1 MLLAGFFFALMN
13 VTVKFLP
20 HIPAIEIILFRSV
33 FSFFFSYL
41 ILKKQKIPVLGNNKK
56 LLIIRGVVGSVGL
69 ITFFYT
75 LQKIPLASAV
85 TIQYLAPIFTS
96 VLGIFIVKERV
107 KAIQFFYFAIAFA
120 GVLVIEGFDPRIEPV
135 YLLIGIVS
143 ALFSGLAY
151 NVIRK
156 LKNTEHPLVIVFYFP
171 LVTIP
176 VAGLVS
182 FFYWVP
188 PRGWDWLLLLV
199 IGVFTQFAQ
208 YFMTM
213 AYQNANLSKVAS
225 LNYVGIIY
233 ALGFGYLLFG
243 ETYNLVTYSGMVM
256 VLLGVILNVKFSG
269 RPKLKIK
276 SGAESGKNVVH
287 KN

>member
-1 MLLAGFFFALMN
+1 MSNESVRHMLLASFFFALMN

-33 FSFFFSYL
+33 FSFIFSFL
-41 ILKKQKIPVLGNNKK
+41 ILKKQRVPVLGNNKK
-56 LLIIRGVVGSVGL
+56 LLIMRGVVGSIGL

-85 TIQYLAPIFTS
+85 TIQYLGPIFTS
-96 VLGIFIVKERV
+96 ILGIFIVNEKVRP
-107 KAIQFFYFAIAFA
+107 IQFFYFAIAFS
-120 GVLVIEGFDPRIEPV
+120 GVLMIEGFDSRIDP
-135 YLLIGIVS
+135 LFLGIGVTS

-176 VAGLVS
+176 IAGLLS
-182 FFYWVP
+182 YYFWVMP
-188 PRGWDWLLLLV
+188 VDWDWGLLLL
-199 IGVFTQFAQ
+199 IGILTQFAQ

-213 AYQNANLSKVAS
+213 AYQNANLAKVAS
-225 LNYVGIIY
+225 LNYIGIIY
-233 ALGFGYLLFG
+233 ALGFGFVLFN
-243 ETYNLVTYSGMVM
+243 ETYNIWTYGGMLLVLS
-256 VLLGVILNVKFSG
+256 GVIMNLFNS
-269 RPKLKIK
+269 RRSRI
-276 SGAESGKNVVH
+276 N
-287 KN
+287 

>member
-1 MLLAGFFFALMN
+1 MLLAGIFFAFMN

-33 FSFFFSYL
+33 FSFVFTYAML
-41 ILKKQKIPVLGNNKK
+41 QRARIPAFGNNKK
-56 LLIIRGVVGSVGL
+56 ILMLRGAVGSVGL

-107 KAIQFFYFAIAFA
+107 RPIQFLYFAIAFG
-120 GVLVIEGFDPRIEPV
+120 GVLIIEGFDPRIEPL
-135 YLLIGIVS
+135 YLVIGVTS

-156 LKNTEHPLVIVFYFP
+156 IKNTEHPLVIVFYFP
-171 LVTIP
+171 LVTTP
-176 VAGLVS
+176 VAALIS
-182 FFYWVP
+182 FFGWVQP
-188 PRGWDWLLLLV
+188 EGWDWFLLLS
-199 IGVFTQFAQ
+199 IGIFTQFAQ

-225 LNYVGIIY
+225 LTYVGIIY
-233 ALGFGYLLFG
+233 ALVFGYVFFD
-243 ETYNLVTYSGMVM
+243 ETYNLITYTGMLLVLSGV
-256 VLLGVILNVKFSG
+256 VLNVRFSG
-269 RPKLKIK
+269 K
-276 SGAESGKNVVH
+276 
-287 KN
+287 